1 MKTISKLYFS
11 LVGLIWHPSSS
22 RIQRQLEKLI
32 NDSNDIQ
39 SVKIGP
45 CRTWLLSL
53 LLPFLAAGMGAYLI
67 DPQFNTTYGIIGA
80 ILGFV
85 LSILLMLKFRTT
97 MEVTKKGFELTRGR
111 SSVSIPW
118 NVLNSKGGAGS
129 LPNWKLVLSSQPEFY
144 SQIQY
149 HLDGELVETGRMVKT
164 DFFKVLEQSQIEFDN
179 GFGMFPAHL
188 SGFLLQLAGEFQG
201 AVNPEN
207 VQSVTQNELPST
219 NEDLPPQDDIVYI
232 DPQGKLVIGIS
243 HVRFPELCFSCNG
256 TPETML
262 PLQLKTT
269 GREAIDN
276 RSFEVSLPT
285 CKKCKKLHRFQ
296 MLNGSFTL
304 WGGVGLILS
313 FLYVLLF
320 GYLGIHFDKMW
331 YMPLVAAFLTTF
343 FLRFKIGRI
352 RIYLFTKA
360 GGNCSLKKRT
370 VSLKLKNTSFA
381 KAKLKHILETT

>member
-1 MKTISKLYFS
+1 MKTISNIYIS

-22 RIQRQLEKLI
+22 RIQRQLEELF
-32 NDSNDIQ
+32 NHSNEIQ

-45 CRTWLLSL
+45 CRTWLLL
-53 LLPFLAAGMGAYLI
+53 LILPFLTASIGAYLI
-67 DPQFNTTYGIIGA
+67 DPQFNATYGIIGA
-80 ILGFV
+80 VLGFV
-85 LSILLMLKFRTT
+85 LGILLMLKFRTT
-97 MEVTKKGFELTRGR
+97 MEVTKNGFELSRGK

-118 NVLNSKGGAGS
+118 NVLNSKGGHGS

-149 HLDGELVETGRMVKT
+149 HLDGELVETGRTVTT
-164 DFFKVLEQSQIEFDN
+164 DFFKVLEQSQIEIDN
-179 GFGMFPAHL
+179 GFGMFPSYLAT
-188 SGFLLQLAGEFQG
+188 FLLQLAGEFQG
-201 AVNPEN
+201 ATNPE
-207 VQSVTQNELPST
+207 STEAVTQNELA
-219 NEDLPPQDDIVYI
+219 NMEQDAPPQDDIVYI

-243 HVRFPELCFSCNG
+243 HVRFPKLCFSCNG
-256 TPETML
+256 TPETIL

-269 GREAIDN
+269 GREAIDD
-276 RSFEVSLPT
+276 RCFEVSLPT

-304 WGGVGLILS
+304 WGGVGLILC

-331 YMPLVAAFLTTF
+331 YMPVVAAFLTTI

-352 RIYLFTKA
+352 RVYLFTKA
-360 GGNCSLKKRT
+360 GGNCSIKKRT

-381 KAKLKHILETT
+381 KATLKYILETT